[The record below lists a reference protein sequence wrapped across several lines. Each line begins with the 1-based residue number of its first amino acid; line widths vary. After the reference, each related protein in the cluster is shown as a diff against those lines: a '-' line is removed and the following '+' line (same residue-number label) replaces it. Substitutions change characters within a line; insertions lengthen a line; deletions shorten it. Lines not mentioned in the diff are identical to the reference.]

1 MKTVD
6 FNAVKRQEAQSRM
19 LAARKL
25 TNHQR
30 LEALAVRPIPPPF
43 SDKLESVRRIIGEM
57 RAEAKKIGVNREFTP
72 DGRFLGD
79 IGEIICKVHFG
90 VNLHSIQTEG
100 EDGVCHVSGKCVEIK
115 LRSKSDLVWVK
126 KVPDYLIVI
135 YLSPLTLCWGIVCNG
150 PGSFL
155 LKNAAWTGKRYETNL
170 CKLLKAQNDPAIS
183 KGISEIQAVK
193 APTAEILPPDCKR
206 SNNNTT
212 AL

>member
-1 MKTVD
+1 MKTPR
-6 FNAVKRQEAQSRM
+6 A
-19 LAARKL
+19 KL
-25 TNHQR
+25 TNRQQ
-30 LEALAVRPIPPPF
+30 LEALAVRPLPPPF
-43 SDKLESVRRIIGEM
+43 GDKLASVARIISEM

-126 KVPDYLIVI
+126 KVPDFLIVI
-135 YLSPLTLCWGIVCNG
+135 YLSPLTLRWGIVCNG
-150 PGSFL
+150 PGSAL
-155 LKNAAWTGKRYETNL
+155 LKNAVWTGKRHETNL
-170 CKLLKAQNDPAIS
+170 CKLLKAQSEPAID
-183 KGISEIQAVK
+183 KGISEIQTLNTS
-193 APTAEILPPDCKR
+193 PGTYPLSDCEQMR
-206 SNNNTT
+206 RNVS